1 MAPNV
6 VDVTTL
12 TNRRVKTAKLT
23 PEFYQALIALDAVS
37 ATGLDE
43 RLADLVRIRASQI
56 NGCAYCVDMHT
67 LDAAHAGEQQQKVN
81 LLPVWREAR
90 SFYSEQEQAALE
102 LTEAMTV
109 LSVGHVS
116 DEVYDVAAKAFDEK
130 ELAQLIAL
138 ITTINAWNRI
148 GVSNR
153 LAPGHYNPS

>member
-1 MAPNV
+1 M
-6 VDVTTL
+6 TTSS
-12 TNRRVKTAKLT
+12 NRRVKTAKLT
-23 PEFYQALIALDAVS
+23 PEFYQAMIKLDAVS

-43 RLADLVRIRASQI
+43 GLAHLVRVRASQI
-56 NGCAYCVDMHT
+56 NGCSYCVDMHS
-67 LDAAHAGEQQQKVN
+67 LDAVHLNENPQRLY

-90 SFYSEQEQAALE
+90 NLFSEREQAALE

-116 DEVYDVAAKAFDEK
+116 DEVYEIAAKAFEDQ

-153 LAPGHYNPS
+153 LEPGHYTPS